1 MTAAAV
7 SLFEA
12 DPELLAAVPVRDRPL
27 ACRGAILATKRLR
40 PGAWEPADLGAPPW
54 GLLVIEGLVA
64 REVHV
69 ATVAAAELLGPGDVL
84 LPGGAGAGDAL
95 PGDTRWTVLQT
106 GRVALLDERLAPIVQ
121 RWPQVSALLL
131 QRAARR
137 AERLALARAI
147 SHLTRV
153 DARVLA
159 TLWHL
164 AERWGRVTPGG
175 VVLSTRLTHR
185 TIAGLIGAR
194 RPSVTSAMTDL
205 TRRGLIERR
214 GDGAWVL
221 RGPPPVDLDAVRAGA
236 PPPVQRPPE
245 TGVAAPS
252 C

>member
-1 MTAAAV
+1 MTAAV

-27 ACRGAILATKRLR
+27 ACRGALLAVQRLP
-40 PGAWEPADLGAPPW
+40 PGGWEPAALGAPPW
-54 GLLVIEGLVA
+54 GLLVLEGLLA
-64 REVHV
+64 REVDV
-69 ATVAAAELLGPGDVL
+69 ATVGAAELLGPGDVL
-84 LPGGAGAGDAL
+84 LPGGTAAGEAL
-95 PGDTRWTVLQT
+95 PGATRWTVLQA
-106 GRVALLDERLAPIVQ
+106 GRVAMLDDRLAPIVQ
-121 RWPQVSALLL
+121 RWPHLSALLV

-137 AERLALARAI
+137 ADRLALARAI

-159 TLWHL
+159 TLWQL

-205 TRRGLIERR
+205 TKRGLIERR

-221 RGPPPVDLDAVRAGA
+221 RGPPPADLDAVTAGP
-236 PPPVQRPPE
+236 PPPVQRRPGP
-245 TGVAAPS
+245 GVAAPS